1 MQARDGPAP
10 LSALLDQAVQDIPC
24 AASATERGDGFL
36 FSGNRHET
44 VPRRLFLDTRLTPL
58 ERNAWQIFRLLLNH
72 DGVTAFPTYDALQP
86 YLASMPCGAKASHET
101 IARTLTVLRLT
112 RWLSLVR
119 RRRDRK
125 TGRILGNL
133 YVLHDE
139 PLTPYEAIQLDPEYL
154 GLAGRAIEHSSR
166 SVQIVGIHALQEI
179 ADDPMLKG
187 RVLPSRVQVLIE
199 RLAQRDPLDAQSCPQ
214 QDAVRESEEGPT
226 SRLRIRET
234 PSSESEA
241 GRKPAPERSL
251 RNPKQVSTVR
261 SSKVLRVR
269 TTETGTGKKEP
280 EPRVIGPP
288 AHLRL
293 PDRFEGLKEAQ
304 QSAAIVA
311 LQQLDVPQQQAVLDE
326 WDARCAASGVRS
338 PGAYLLG
345 IIQKALR
352 GEFMAWAAQRELEVA
367 QPPPPP
373 PAPPHEPYTAPDPE
387 FVRRHI
393 ARLKD
398 RMLRR

>member
-1 MQARDGPAP
+1 MQHRDGPGP
-10 LSALLDQAVQDIPC
+10 LSALLDQAVQNVST
-24 AASATERGDGFL
+24 AASAASPGDGFL

-58 ERNAWQIFRLLLNH
+58 ERNAWQIFRLLLNN
-72 DGVTAFPTYDALQP
+72 DGVAAFPTYDALQP

-119 RRRDRK
+119 RRRDGK

-154 GLAGRAIEHSSR
+154 GLVGRAIEHSSR
-166 SVQIVGIHALQEI
+166 SVQMVGIHTLQEI

-187 RVLPSRVQVLIE
+187 RVLPSHVQVLIE
-199 RLAQRDPLDAQSCPQ
+199 RLARRDPLGAQSCPQ
-214 QDAVRESEEGPT
+214 EDDIHESEEGPIR
-226 SRLRIRET
+226 RLRNRDA
-234 PSSESEA
+234 PASESEA
-241 GRKPAPERSL
+241 GRKPAPEHSL
-251 RNPKQVSTVR
+251 RNPKQVGTVR

-269 TTETGTGKKEP
+269 TAGKEAEKKEP
-280 EPRVIGPP
+280 EPRTVGPP
-288 AHLRL
+288 EHLRL
-293 PDRFEGLKEAQ
+293 PERFEGLKAAQ

-311 LQQLDVPQQQAVLDE
+311 LQQLDAREQQAVLDE

-338 PGAYLLG
+338 PAAYLLG

-352 GEFMAWAAQRELEVA
+352 GEFTAWAAQREVEVA
-367 QPPPPP
+367 QPPPP
-373 PAPPHEPYTAPDPE
+373 PAPPHEPYVAPDPE

-393 ARLKD
+393 AHLKD